1 MAQEIERKFLVIGD
15 SWRHLVS
22 RSVQYQQGYLCGN
35 ARSSIR
41 IRVSDESGYL
51 NIKSATLG
59 VRREEFEYPVPLPDA
74 RHMLELLC
82 EGPLIE
88 KTRHFVEY
96 RGHVWEVDVFEGQN
110 QGLVV
115 AEVELSSEDETFER
129 PDWIGEEVSH
139 DARYYNTSLVRH
151 PYTHWT

>member
-15 SWRHLVS
+15 SWKNHVS
-22 RSVQYQQGYLCGN
+22 RSVHYQQGYLCGN
-35 ARSSIR
+35 TRSSIR
-41 IRVSDESGYL
+41 VRVSDESGYL

-74 RHMLELLC
+74 RRMLELLC

-110 QGLVV
+110 RGLVV

-151 PYTHWT
+151 PYIRWT